1 VAGGRL
7 AISELGD
14 WTDIA
19 LDAAFTDQA
28 IELRT
33 LEARRGKGR
42 VSARGALRGLDTP
55 SATLQGQLD
64 ARRLTITRTG
74 ETVATL
80 DLGVKASG
88 TYQASKLKVRLDVP
102 QGTVKLP
109 PRQPR
114 DLQSLDKRPDIVVG
128 QRPERKRPREAP
140 ARPGPAAGAGAG
152 AGAAPFALEVRA
164 VAPGPLQVNQDNPR
178 VRLDLKADVTYE
190 RQGGEEY
197 MTGTVEVIRGDVEP
211 IGGRRFEV
219 ARGRVTFTGGPPKAA
234 LLDVEAIYKNPQA
247 TVTVGVTGPLS
258 SPDIRLSSKPP
269 MDDAQIAMLIATGR
283 TELKPGGGGVASGTG
298 SSKGLATVGGLV
310 ATNLFKSVIQDK
322 LPLDT
327 VALDSSEVQAGKY
340 VADGKVY
347 VGYTRRFDA
356 QTDQGENLNEVRV
369 EYQIS
374 PRWTFESRYGDAQ
387 SGGASLI
394 WSKDY

>member
-1 VAGGRL
+1 
-7 AISELGD
+7 
-14 WTDIA
+14 
-19 LDAAFTDQA
+19 
-28 IELRT
+28 
-33 LEARRGKGR
+33 
-42 VSARGALRGLDTP
+42 
-55 SATLQGQLD
+55 
-64 ARRLTITRTG
+64 
-74 ETVATL
+74 
-80 DLGVKASG
+80 
-88 TYQASKLKVRLDVP
+88 
-102 QGTVKLP
+102 
-109 PRQPR
+109 
-114 DLQSLDKRPDIVVG
+114 
-128 QRPERKRPREAP
+128 
-140 ARPGPAAGAGAG
+140 
-152 AGAAPFALEVRA
+152 
-164 VAPGPLQVNQDNPR
+164 VNQDNPR